1 MRHSEKI
8 KDTIRVH
15 ISDKMVLI
23 AFGFAI
29 AYWLI
34 DTFLFLF
41 LSYDVQFLER
51 IFGPQV
57 GQIASRVIV
66 LCLFAMFG
74 SHVQFTINKRKAAEK
89 KSREEAI
96 TRERFQRLLSPELAE
111 MVVSGKMKVEK
122 GGKSRYATV
131 LFADIRSFTAISE
144 NMDAAEVFKM
154 LNEYFEV
161 IVAVVFSHN
170 GMIDKFIGDEVMA
183 IWGTPAAD
191 DDNSVRAVR
200 AALEIQ
206 SVLVE
211 FNKKRKAENKIQLQ
225 MGIGINS
232 GNLMAGYIGS
242 TQTMNYSVIGDTVNT
257 ASILCSSAKG
267 GQVVISENTYNR
279 VKDIFK
285 ATELEPIHAKK
296 HKPVRAFSVYNNTC
310 NKT

>member
-1 MRHSEKI
+1 MRHSEKT

-225 MGIGINS
+225 MGVGINT

-267 GQVVISENTYNR
+267 GQVVISENTYNS

-285 ATELEPIHAKK
+285 ATELEAIHAKK
-296 HKPVRAFSVYNNTC
+296 HKPVRAFSVHNNT
-310 NKT
+310 